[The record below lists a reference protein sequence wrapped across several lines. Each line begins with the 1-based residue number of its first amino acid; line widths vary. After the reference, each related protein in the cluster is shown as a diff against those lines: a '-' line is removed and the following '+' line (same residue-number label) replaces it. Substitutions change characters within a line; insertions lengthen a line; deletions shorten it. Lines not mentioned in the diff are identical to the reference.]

1 MRAPTHRGNTFAR
14 FAANW
19 WVPGEC
25 LYLKEQEASG
35 YKKSPKYIAE
45 SRRNLKNRLLHE
57 KGDPV
62 TERKLSAGTIN
73 RALATLKV
81 MLKEATKLLDERTID
96 TVWDGSYYHYVLNL
110 TAAHTGMRLGE
121 ILGLT
126 PEAIKMGELE
136 VKHSWNGIEFG
147 LGDTKTH
154 ESRQVPIP
162 KEVEDNLKALV
173 AK

>member
-1 MRAPTHRGNTFAR
+1 MDI
-14 FAANW
+14 
-19 WVPGEC
+19 
-25 LYLKEQEASG
+25 LKEDA
-35 YKKSPKYIAE
+35 KPK
-45 SRRNLKNRLLHE
+45 
-57 KGDPV
+57 
-62 TERKLSAGTIN
+62 GTLT
-73 RALATLKV
+73 R
-81 MLKEATKLLDERTID
+81 KEATKLLNEKTID

-126 PEAIKMGELE
+126 PAAIKKGELE
-136 VKHSWNGIEFG
+136 VKHSWNEFG

-173 AK
+173 AKRTDPGAWDLVFAYREDGAPLSDKRIGARLYDALKKVGITETERDRRNITFHSWRPFFNTDGSCWK